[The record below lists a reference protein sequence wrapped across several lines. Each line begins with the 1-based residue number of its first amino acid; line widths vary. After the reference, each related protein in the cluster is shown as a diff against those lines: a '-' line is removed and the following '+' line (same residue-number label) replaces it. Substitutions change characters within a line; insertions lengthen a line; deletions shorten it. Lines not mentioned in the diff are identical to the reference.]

1 MANTQQRVQTI
12 DTVRIQNGK
21 NQQSTS
27 LITKT
32 PSSDHIFPNEYH
44 EWSKEA
50 QTTKSDVITRT
61 SRFRP

>member
-1 MANTQQRVQTI
+1 M
-12 DTVRIQNGK
+12 RIQNGK